1 MLSRLRLWLR
11 KRRARAHA
19 ATLYP
24 FTSYGYCATCG
35 KLLHQTQIV
44 WPDAS
49 APES

>member
-1 MLSRLRLWLR
+1 MLSRFRLWLR

-19 ATLYP
+19 ATQYP
-24 FTSYGYCATCG
+24 FTLYVYCATCG
-35 KLLHQTQIV
+35 NLIYETQIV